1 MKKVQASEKLKHH
14 ILNKTKKQNQSFAKR
29 EIQHAEVSVL
39 RIVFGTYKAFDKYL
53 LNE

>member
-14 ILNKTKKQNQSFAKR
+14 ILNETEKQNQSITER
-29 EIQHAEVSVL
+29 EIQHAELSVL
-39 RIVFGTYKAFDKYL
+39 RTVFGTYKAFDKYL